1 MQVLELEPTHSKALW
16 LLGDILKTSQDF
28 EGAIQQLQTL
38 VRIAFNDQRTQ
49 PNSPD
54 GHISLAQC
62 YEATKQYG
70 KAAQI
75 YKHIL
80 ESLCPGRTDVHF
92 ALGKDYF
99 FLKQYRQAVIEFD
112 RDHERAI
119 SLAESAAHSHPH
131 PEVMHFLGEEY
142 ARVGEQQKA
151 AQCFSRGLELE
162 PNHLPSLMELGQLA
176 YRQANWHEAERL
188 FTRICEVDRTDLDAI
203 RWLALVKY
211 KLRKDESCRQCCEG
225 LLRVELQLQAGSAD
239 ERWLTSLR
247 LPSDVS
253 MADVCQSIAKGYLVR
268 KQVVEANNWLKQ
280 AQNFAPSAAGLK
292 EAQLL
297 LAQKGATVNPQEH
310 RLWSLTAH
318 MVEMDAG
325 CHGPVSL
332 VKQGGFLWKAWVAC
346 HYERRLKRQDYLST
360 DVTSTCDFL
369 LENLSVV
376 PLRCLGHLMLG
387 ILRILLRQAEDL
399 ESKAD
404 EVRTSLQTSISA
416 GSGLPTVPTLAASA
430 VTLRNLEKVQSVDF
444 GAAGLDVLMEELP
457 EMEVEASLEEGRRH
471 VAPLDLITLSP
482 EPTSSAKRKEVDA
495 GDDDFGAP
503 SAEDLASLA
512 AMGQAALAQIQAE
525 ASSPQRDPQTSTG
538 QKEALEGSAGRESLP
553 PVDFLL
559 GAASSPS
566 QSSPARDMLMQAEG
580 EEDLAAAAEAAALEA
595 EAFAAEAEQAAQ
607 DAEAAARCLQEVSE
621 LPVDFLLKDAEA
633 EDACMQPL
641 LLPNTE
647 VDECLELLPREEE
660 ALEIQEAQPR
670 QKRRRKRVWL
680 DEKATVIPEK
690 KYREPR
696 KITHES
702 PYEFGLLLPHKSPT
716 VGLTTFF
723 ADLGP
728 LLCAPLRRA
737 ADIGARQRRAKAE
750 DSTLPSPPRA
760 PLASLAAPSLPAALQ
775 EEAPLLEGEVP
786 MGQAVAVEAISMDI
800 DPGTPKPPSPDLAA
814 LLPEALQV
822 TPPPVASEAG
832 AASPVAEQLAVDVP
846 GSPKDLPANAS
857 PGPEAARES
866 VETAPEQ
873 PSPVLQMPE
882 VPTTEPINNFVDE
895 EVASLP
901 PAKRQ
906 AQQNGGGDLVA
917 IKVRQEF
924 DEVKTEEDVEVDFDK
939 VSAKQGR
946 ELRTSLLEDSTLS
959 FLDLC
964 DLDHCNAEAAA
975 CRFVDLLSLHMTG
988 AVSLKQDKP
997 YEDIAVVRGTSW
1009 EACAVAFEGIITRAG
1024 LCIRATMGVF
1034 EVLRRESLLEPAGG
1048 CEDFCFNVIQAVQ
1061 AIVSNS
1067 TPCHDQLAFLHG
1079 PDFVW
1084 KVEVDPVFY
1093 AEPVESIKNQ
1103 QMSICLTLNDGT
1115 GRISCNMYSDSDS
1128 ASGPEFQDGDYIRVF
1143 GHLRQWDQQEGIT
1156 AHRIVKVESANEIAH
1171 HTIEVAHV
1179 HLSMVGKLVKSGV
1192 ASGQAN
1198 RSSPMSSM
1206 PASMQPPMNA
1216 QQVGGAAN
1224 RYAQGAGTQQFSSAQ
1239 TPQLA
1244 GMQQANATTQTAQMM
1259 SGQPGY
1265 QQPQMNAQY
1274 ARQAAEYGDEASG
1287 FSLGYELHAYLGKL
1301 AEAERSSSMAE
1312 KHYSAALASK
1322 AGDET
1327 AMLGLA
1333 RVLHGKDKA
1342 QARRL
1347 YEEVVSR
1354 HPDSAEG
1361 HRRLAELHLEADE
1374 ALEAYRL
1381 AAQAAKLAPRDVS
1394 AHLCLGYASLKLGR
1408 ADEAARSF
1416 EQAAVLQPSAL
1427 DVPAMVALA
1436 SLYRKAGRD
1445 EEAITYYK
1453 RVLDM
1458 RPGDYECTLSLANIH
1473 ADRGVNGASQALHY
1487 FRAALQCRP
1496 TTVDSRSIYLQ
1507 MAAVQI
1513 AINSWKDAQQ
1523 TLESAVREH
1532 PDDAEIFRQL
1542 LSIYEQLK
1550 DSKGQYYCHRR
1561 LVQLGAATPATQTSY
1576 AALLL
1581 SEDRVREAREQLSQV
1596 IKLEP
1601 TNLAALLKLAHCHR
1615 QESRESNLEEARKL
1629 YEQVLHIS
1637 PSNSEALEGAAFCAR
1652 KGNQLDQAVQFY
1664 QQCLKVN
1671 ATAEGPLYYL
1681 GDILYRQ
1688 HRHAEC
1694 QFYLSRLVETNCATD
1709 YKTGALYL
1717 LAKSYVSLDE
1727 YEEAEKQARLGLA
1740 LKPNHPHFLFI
1751 LALVKN
1757 RMADFDSSIATLKK
1771 AFLHLSSADS
1781 DNLKIEIHDWLA
1793 QAYERKGEY
1802 TNALA
1807 ELSLALKQEPSH
1819 VSSLITQG
1827 LIHMQMKELEQAE
1840 TSYRKALA
1848 VEKNHAL
1855 ALVRL
1860 GYCKLLAADLQEAI
1874 LLFQRALQQRCGTV
1888 ALPRSV
1894 KGSARIYMALA
1905 MMGQQDMDGALYQ
1918 LAEARKNHRNFEN
1931 LCSSGK
1937 DSIVKGEC
1945 EGLVGKL
1952 RSMSDLDVTLAQAWQ
1967 LVELMAKELEMG
1979 LRDSSAGKG
1988 SSPES
1993 GQSPARD
2000 QFAAS
2005 SPESQ
2010 AKKVKGEATSSPATD
2025 RRAWVS
2031 NQTSA
2036 EAAGPGPERRAWIS
2050 ATEAKDARSTGQ
2062 LDQGGKILLAK
2073 HEMID
2078 FAKLTQKDCLGSGGF
2093 GAVYRGY
2100 FGTRE
2105 VAIKKLFC
2113 EDGGNISP
2121 LQLEELEKEVV
2132 ALRSLSHPRLVG
2144 FIGACLQPPN
2154 LCIVTE
2160 FMPGGSLHHLLH
2172 KARTPLTLG
2181 TQSKIAIQVCEGVDF
2196 LHGHAPPVVHR
2207 DLKSLNIVLD
2217 RIYNAKICDFGL
2229 TQSMEKTHI
2238 TLKEGGNGGS
2248 PRYMAPEC
2256 YDCKGK
2262 ITEKVDVWALGCI
2275 LVEVF
2280 GGPLPYDDCSNIQ
2293 QIVAKVLIDKQLP
2306 YIPHH
2311 LPAGLRPIVED
2322 CFQFDFKQRASAQD
2336 VFSRMKLLGLPG

>member
-1 MQVLELEPTHSKALW
+1 MGQGVSDVSTLAEVENSPVGDAAGAARSDAKGYLQGRAPRLASLEAVGGSSSSNSRGVNRDDSEAAQENAHGVKLLSGGHYDEAIRRFKQALVYEPASVQILNNIGLVYAKCQDYNGAYEWYEKAHRQDPKDVETLFSLAWVERKRQRYPHARELFMQVLELEPTHSKALW

-38 VRIAFNDQRTQ
+38 VRTQ

-75 YKHIL
+75 HKHIL

-112 RDHERAI
+112 RVPDNDHRAVEARSYGAKACRELEDHERAI

-176 YRQANWHEAERL
+176 YRQSNWHEAERL

-225 LLRVELQLQAGSAD
+225 LLRFVPLHMDAWYLLAELQLQAGSAD

-297 LAQKGATVNPQEH
+297 LAQKGATVNPQD
-310 RLWSLTAH
+310 
-318 MVEMDAG
+318 VMDLLDRK
-325 CHGPVSL
+325 PVSI
-332 VKQGGFLWKAWVAC
+332 KDRW
-346 HYERRLKRQDYLST
+346 RT
-360 DVTSTCDFL
+360 DVAKDSSCHPQGAPAD
-369 LENLSVV
+369 S
-376 PLRCLGHLMLG
+376 
-387 ILRILLRQAEDL
+387 EDL
-399 ESKAD
+399 E
-404 EVRTSLQTSISA
+404 RQ
-416 GSGLPTVPTLAASA
+416 
-430 VTLRNLEKVQSVDF
+430 LRRAER
-444 GAAGLDVLMEELP
+444 AAGL
-457 EMEVEASLEEGRRH
+457 
-471 VAPLDLITLSP
+471 
-482 EPTSSAKRKEVDA
+482 A
-495 GDDDFGAP
+495 G
-503 SAEDLASLA
+503 SAEQQWREVLVNARATLRRKPDDAVALRCA
-512 AMGQAALAQIQAE
+512 ARALL
-525 ASSPQRDPQTSTG
+525 S
-538 QKEALEGSAGRESLP
+538 
-553 PVDFLL
+553 VD
-559 GAASSPS
+559 G
-566 QSSPARDMLMQAEG
+566 D
-580 EEDLAAAAEAAALEA
+580 AAEI
-595 EAFAAEAEQAAQ
+595 
-607 DAEAAARCLQEVSE
+607 
-621 LPVDFLLKDAEA
+621 
-633 EDACMQPL
+633 
-641 LLPNTE
+641 
-647 VDECLELLPREEE
+647 RE
-660 ALEIQEAQPR
+660 
-670 QKRRRKRVWL
+670 
-680 DEKATVIPEK
+680 
-690 KYREPR
+690 
-696 KITHES
+696 
-702 PYEFGLLLPHKSPT
+702 
-716 VGLTTFF
+716 
-723 ADLGP
+723 
-728 LLCAPLRRA
+728 
-737 ADIGARQRRAKAE
+737 
-750 DSTLPSPPRA
+750 
-760 PLASLAAPSLPAALQ
+760 
-775 EEAPLLEGEVP
+775 
-786 MGQAVAVEAISMDI
+786 
-800 DPGTPKPPSPDLAA
+800 
-814 LLPEALQV
+814 
-822 TPPPVASEAG
+822 
-832 AASPVAEQLAVDVP
+832 
-846 GSPKDLPANAS
+846 
-857 PGPEAARES
+857 
-866 VETAPEQ
+866 
-873 PSPVLQMPE
+873 
-882 VPTTEPINNFVDE
+882 
-895 EVASLP
+895 
-901 PAKRQ
+901 
-906 AQQNGGGDLVA
+906 
-917 IKVRQEF
+917 
-924 DEVKTEEDVEVDFDK
+924 
-939 VSAKQGR
+939 
-946 ELRTSLLEDSTLS
+946 
-959 FLDLC
+959 
-964 DLDHCNAEAAA
+964 
-975 CRFVDLLSLHMTG
+975 
-988 AVSLKQDKP
+988 
-997 YEDIAVVRGTSW
+997 
-1009 EACAVAFEGIITRAG
+1009 
-1024 LCIRATMGVF
+1024 
-1034 EVLRRESLLEPAGG
+1034 
-1048 CEDFCFNVIQAVQ
+1048 
-1061 AIVSNS
+1061 
-1067 TPCHDQLAFLHG
+1067 
-1079 PDFVW
+1079 
-1084 KVEVDPVFY
+1084 
-1093 AEPVESIKNQ
+1093 
-1103 QMSICLTLNDGT
+1103 
-1115 GRISCNMYSDSDS
+1115 
-1128 ASGPEFQDGDYIRVF
+1128 
-1143 GHLRQWDQQEGIT
+1143 
-1156 AHRIVKVESANEIAH
+1156 
-1171 HTIEVAHV
+1171 
-1179 HLSMVGKLVKSGV
+1179 
-1192 ASGQAN
+1192 
-1198 RSSPMSSM
+1198 
-1206 PASMQPPMNA
+1206 
-1216 QQVGGAAN
+1216 
-1224 RYAQGAGTQQFSSAQ
+1224 
-1239 TPQLA
+1239 
-1244 GMQQANATTQTAQMM
+1244 
-1259 SGQPGY
+1259 
-1265 QQPQMNAQY
+1265 Y

-1287 FSLGYELHAYLGKL
+1287 FTLGYELHAYLGKL
-1301 AEAERSSSMAE
+1301 AEAERSSSLAE

-1333 RVLHGKDKA
+1333 RVLHGKDRA

-1361 HRRLAELHLEADE
+1361 HGRLAELHLEADE

-1416 EQAAVLQPSAL
+1416 EQAAVLQPNAL

-1473 ADRGVNGASQALHY
+1473 TDRGVNGASQALHY

-1496 TTVDSRSIYLQ
+1496 TTVDCRSIYLQ

-1615 QESRESNLEEARKL
+1615 QESRESNLEETRKL

-1979 LRDSSAGKG
+1979 LRDPSAGKG

-2000 QFAAS
+2000 QFTAS

-2010 AKKVKGEATSSPATD
+2010 AKKVKGEAVSSPATD

-2031 NQTSA
+2031 NQTSGA
-2036 EAAGPGPERRAWIS
+2036 EAAGPGPGPERRAWIS

-2196 LHGHAPPVVHR
+2196 LHGHTPPVVHR

-2311 LPAGLRPIVED
+2311 LPAGVRPIVED